1 MKLKPNR
8 IMAEPATVEAC
19 RQDRGTAAERA
30 ARAEDVTAQQ
40 ENTRWHAKAAAEAPK
55 GRGSR

>member
-1 MKLKPNR
+1 MKLKPNK
-8 IMAEPATVEAC
+8 IFAEPATVEAC
-19 RQDRGTAAERA
+19 QQDRGTAAERA
-30 ARAEDVTAQQ
+30 ARAEDAVAQQ